1 MFYMRN
7 YGSEMLCK
15 LPVATHLVEGKAVFQ
30 NQFSLIPMLVLLSR
44 MMVGP
49 GMKRKMWAT
58 AHSNYWVWTSDQL
71 RQRWKGERWKAR
83 AFKEKGLHVSV
94 QPWCFYCGA
103 GDPERVL
110 QPLRLWDR
118 GQCGGQL
125 LNRVLERNYC
135 VASKE
140 TWVQIWRQKWDWM
153 VL

>member
-1 MFYMRN
+1 MFYTRN
-7 YGSEMLCK
+7 YRSEMLYTLGRGQSCVSK
-15 LPVATHLVEGKAVFQ
+15 PVLFDSNACASFKNDGGA
-30 NQFSLIPMLVLLSR
+30 
-44 MMVGP
+44 

-58 AHSNYWVWTSDQL
+58 AHSHYWVWTSDQL
-71 RQRWKGERWKAR
+71 RQRWKGERWKAW

-118 GQCGGQL
+118 GQCGGQV